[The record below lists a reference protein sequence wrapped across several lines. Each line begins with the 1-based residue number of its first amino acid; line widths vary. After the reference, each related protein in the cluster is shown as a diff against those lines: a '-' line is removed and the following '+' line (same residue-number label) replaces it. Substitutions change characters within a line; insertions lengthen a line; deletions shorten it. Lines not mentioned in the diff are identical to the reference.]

1 MDISAPVNLT
11 LEDVQSHFEQW
22 RSTRDKRSKIPE
34 SLWQEVISIAKRYR
48 HTKII
53 QSLRLN
59 SSQLKSKIQ
68 ASSKFIKLEPSS
80 QPISAVA
87 FETLN
92 CVIYHRNGSHLNIS
106 LQHSAFLKEVITSF
120 LQA

>member
-1 MDISAPVNLT
+1 MDKLPPAVLT
-11 LEDVQSHFEQW
+11 LQDVQSHFEQW

-34 SLWQEVISIAKRYR
+34 SLWHEVISIAKRYP

-53 QSLRLN
+53 HALRLN
-59 SSQLKSKIQ
+59 SSQVKSKIQ
-68 ASSKFIKLEPSS
+68 DSNKFIKLEPSPQS
-80 QPISAVA
+80 VA
-87 FETLN
+87 AFVPETTN

-106 LQHSAFLKEVITSF
+106 IHDSAFLKEIICTF